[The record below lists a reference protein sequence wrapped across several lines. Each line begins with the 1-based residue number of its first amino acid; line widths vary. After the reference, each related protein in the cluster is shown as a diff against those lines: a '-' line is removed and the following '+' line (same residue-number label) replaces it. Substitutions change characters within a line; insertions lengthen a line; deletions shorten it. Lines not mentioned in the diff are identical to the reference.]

1 MQSCYWKLEHDA
13 EIKIYGSGLK
23 TFAFYFECKIAEQNI
38 AHPILQSKTHRTNE
52 TFHSVSITSTTR

>member
-38 AHPILQSKTHRTNE
+38 AHPILQS
-52 TFHSVSITSTTR
+52 